1 MKETT
6 EAPNEAPVEQPAA
19 QAAEPDP
26 FAVIEKLNAEN
37 AELKDR
43 LLRAL
48 AEMENLRRRTERE
61 VADARA
67 YGVANLARDMLSVA
81 DNLARAVESFPA
93 EERAAA
99 DAALK
104 ALIEGVELTE
114 RDLHAALGR
123 YGVTK
128 LSPEGEKFDP
138 NFHQAMF
145 EMPQRH
151 AAGRVGGRRRAERL
165 EDRRTGAAP
174 GPGRR
179 LQGRPQGRAE
189 ERRRPPPAGVD
200 RLADAADG
208 RVRLT
213 IAAQRRGSTRHRRVY
228 KALRHP
234 PQRQV
239 DPPALGEQG
248 RTAGVD
254 AVDAVEGQP
263 GRVRRA
269 SSRRRRRGGTSGSAR
284 RASGRRRG
292 TTPCRRATARRRAPT
307 APLRRGPDAGP
318 CARARVV
325 EVDQAR
331 FGRRRAGRER
341 GPDRQQPRRH
351 RRPGR
356 AGLGMGR
363 LVAVAALS
371 SETQPSGPQL
381 LIRTENGLPVLGM
394 RGTNGGAAARTARD
408 FVAQRLLAGAVE
420 IAGIVADAGGDFDG
434 DGHRRGTVLVRLAPS
449 FLSARRVV

>member
-1 MKETT
+1 M
-6 EAPNEAPVEQPAA
+6 
-19 QAAEPDP
+19 
-26 FAVIEKLNAEN
+26 IEKLNAEN

-128 LSPEGEKFDP
+128 LSPQGEKFDP
-138 NFHQAMF
+138 NFHQAMY
-145 EMPQRH
+145 EMPARN
-151 AAGRVGGRRRAERL
+151 AAGRHGGPGRAERL

-189 ERRRPPPAGVD
+189 ERRRPAGR
-200 RLADAADG
+200 RLSERTAFVDAAVG
-208 RVRLT
+208 RVPSGPVRARSSPT
-213 IAAQRRGSTRHRRVY
+213 RPTTASTSAFVTRRM
-228 KALRHP
+228 
-234 PQRQV
+234 RQV

-248 RTAGVD
+248 RTAGVN

-263 GRVRRA
+263 AGSAERHRVAGGEAERAGRPAARHAADPEQGRVAERQRDD
-269 SSRRRRRGGTSGSAR
+269 G
-284 RASGRRRG
+284 
-292 TTPCRRATARRRAPT
+292 APT
-307 APLRRGPDAGP
+307 APPRRGPDAG
-318 CARARVV
+318 A
-325 EVDQAR
+325 
-331 FGRRRAGRER
+331 
-341 GPDRQQPRRH
+341 
-351 RRPGR
+351 
-356 AGLGMGR
+356 
-363 LVAVAALS
+363 
-371 SETQPSGPQL
+371 
-381 LIRTENGLPVLGM
+381 M
-394 RGTNGGAAARTARD
+394 RAAA
-408 FVAQRLLAGAVE
+408 
-420 IAGIVADAGGDFDG
+420 
-434 DGHRRGTVLVRLAPS
+434 S
-449 FLSARRVV
+449 

>member
-37 AELKDR
+37 GELKDR

-145 EMPQRH
+145 EMPH
-151 AAGRVGGRRRAERL
+151 ETLPAGAVAQVVQSGWKIGERVLRPALVGISK
-165 EDRRTGAAP
+165 GAA
-174 GPGRR
+174 
-179 LQGRPQGRAE
+179 
-189 ERRRPPPAGVD
+189 
-200 RLADAADG
+200 
-208 RVRLT
+208 
-213 IAAQRRGSTRHRRVY
+213 
-228 KALRHP
+228 K
-234 PQRQV
+234 
-239 DPPALGEQG
+239 
-248 RTAGVD
+248 TAPKKD
-254 AVDAVEGQP
+254 DED
-263 GRVRRA
+263 
-269 SSRRRRRGGTSGSAR
+269 
-284 RASGRRRG
+284 
-292 TTPCRRATARRRAPT
+292 APT
-307 APLRRGPDAGP
+307 AP
-318 CARARVV
+318 
-325 EVDQAR
+325 
-331 FGRRRAGRER
+331 
-341 GPDRQQPRRH
+341 
-351 RRPGR
+351 
-356 AGLGMGR
+356 
-363 LVAVAALS
+363 
-371 SETQPSGPQL
+371 
-381 LIRTENGLPVLGM
+381 
-394 RGTNGGAAARTARD
+394 
-408 FVAQRLLAGAVE
+408 
-420 IAGIVADAGGDFDG
+420 
-434 DGHRRGTVLVRLAPS
+434 
-449 FLSARRVV
+449 